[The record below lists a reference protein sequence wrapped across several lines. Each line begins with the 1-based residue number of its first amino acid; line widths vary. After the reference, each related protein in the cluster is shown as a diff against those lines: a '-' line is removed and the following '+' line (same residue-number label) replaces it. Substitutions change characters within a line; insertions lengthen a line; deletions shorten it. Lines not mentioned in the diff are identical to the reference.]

1 MVLSE
6 SASTARPLA
15 ERTDAELQAELAR
28 ASKIVATVQAEIEQ
42 RKADRLQVQAERRVT
57 SVTPPFRMVSSP
69 ICKFQPSLPSDGVQ
83 QMNDAIGAAKALA
96 AELY

>member
-28 ASKIVATVQAEIEQ
+28 AHILKTSEDFFTWARDKSGLAKPAE
-42 RKADRLQVQAERRVT
+42 
-57 SVTPPFRMVSSP
+57 
-69 ICKFQPSLPSDGVQ
+69 
-83 QMNDAIGAAKALA
+83 
-96 AELY
+96 ELEE